1 MASIGSITDARGT
14 GQIKRHASTLPA
26 GRGTG
31 IEKLDTVVTSSQ
43 GRFKITFVDATTV
56 NITENSKLVID
67 DFVYSDKNKSQGRLG
82 LKIALGTVRYAS
94 GAIAHRNPNSVNIR
108 TPTATIG
115 VRGTDF
121 VMSVD
126 EIGKTVVVLLPDC
139 FDDRDPGKDVSSCP
153 VGEIEVATSSGKVVM
168 NAPFQ
173 ATVVENASVP
183 PSKPVTINMNG
194 QALNNTLQ
202 ISSPS
207 TASGISIA
215 DKAKQESKAYSNP
228 AAAAASSN
236 AQPSTNPQSS
246 STDPSAEPSTES
258 SPEASSV
265 TVTQSPA
272 TLQVSQ
278 TQASTIINVPTDASD
293 KTVSKTSA
301 TSSDTTTQPTTPV
314 TPVMSHQIQ
323 TGWSFDSESPT
334 KRQMLQVILPLDTG
348 AEVKVTQDGVTN
360 YYNFSNEGQGRPNG
374 SIIIIQRSPK

>member
-14 GQIKRHASTLPA
+14 GQIKRRASTLPA

-43 GRFKITFVDATTV
+43 GRFKITFVDTTTV

-82 LKIALGTVRYAS
+82 LKIALGTIRYAS
-94 GAIAHRNPNSVNIR
+94 GTIAHRNPNSVNIR

-139 FDDRDPGKDVSSCP
+139 FDDRDPGKDISSCP
-153 VGEIEVATSSGKVVM
+153 VGEIEVATSSGRVVM

-246 STDPSAEPSTES
+246 SADSSAEPSTES

-265 TVTQSPA
+265 TVNQSPA
-272 TLQVSQ
+272 TLQVLQ
-278 TQASTIINVPTDASD
+278 TQASTIINSPTNTSD
-293 KTVSKTSA
+293 ETVSKTSA
-301 TSSDTTTQPTTPV
+301 TSLDTTTQPTTPV
-314 TPVMSHQIQ
+314 TPVISHQIQ

-334 KRQMLQVILPLDTG
+334 KRQMSQVILPLDTS

-374 SIIIIQRSPK
+374 SIVIIQRSPK